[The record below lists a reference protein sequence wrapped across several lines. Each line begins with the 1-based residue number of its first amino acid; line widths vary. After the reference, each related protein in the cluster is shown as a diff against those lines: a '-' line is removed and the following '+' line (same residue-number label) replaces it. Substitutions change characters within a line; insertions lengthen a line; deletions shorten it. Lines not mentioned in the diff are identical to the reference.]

1 MKKVLKILG
10 VITLSIFILILC
22 FAVYLFALSFGVKI
36 DESKLSENKKTI
48 VFCYENGEII
58 EENNGTNSIT
68 AANDIP
74 DHVKNA
80 FIAIED
86 KRFYSHKGIDFK
98 GIMRATF
105 NNVKSVSLKEGAST
119 ITQQLIKNTQL
130 TNEKTLKRKVAE
142 IKMAIM
148 LEKKYSKND
157 ILNMYL
163 NTIYFGGNCYGITS
177 ASEYYFNKSPKNL
190 TVSEGATLAGIIKAP
205 SSYSPFNNYQ
215 KCLKRRNTVLHE
227 MFSQGYLKIDE
238 YNQSVNESLTTVEAK
253 QTYDY
258 ADFVKKEF
266 DKIVENGLSKKRNLK
281 VITYCDKKIQDLTKE
296 NIVNQEKIN
305 NSIVITDTQAHLKAF
320 GSTCNPQYRN
330 LGSVIKPLLVYAPA
344 IETNQIASCSLIND
358 EKTDFGG
365 YSPKNYGDEYFGNIS
380 AKTALA
386 KSSNVSAVKILNSIG
401 IEIAKNYVNKTAIE
415 LNEKDDNLCI
425 ALGSTQKGAM
435 LTDIVSSYTVFP
447 NRGLFNKTKA
457 IKKIID
463 ETGNVIYENKDEN
476 RRVFSYDT
484 AFILNDMLKET
495 VTNGTAR
502 KLKSLN
508 FPVCAKTGTAGSES
522 GNTDAYSVSYNGDF
536 VIGVWFGNA
545 ENELMPNSITG
556 GNQPTA
562 TAASIWNNI
571 YDSVNLPSDTFVD
584 DRINKV
590 DIDLISYNEG
600 KIEIADDNAPE
611 RYKRKEYIKAGFII
625 PFKSNRF
632 SHPTIQNAKISLN
645 NRTVNI
651 ELCQTEYT
659 EIKIIKT
666 IKGRETCI
674 YDSKINGKKEIISD
688 VIKPNEECVYTVIP
702 YYENEEKSFIGEKQV
717 LPKIKS
723 SEVNSDDWIND
734 DLD

>member
-10 VITLSIFILILC
+10 VIFFSIFILLLC
-22 FAVYLFALSFGVKI
+22 FAVYLFALSLNVKI

-48 VFCYENGEII
+48 VFCYENGEVI
-58 EENNGTNSIT
+58 EENNGINPIT
-68 AANDIP
+68 AARDIP
-74 DHVKNA
+74 DYVKNA

-190 TVSEGATLAGIIKAP
+190 TISEGATLAAIIKAP
-205 SSYSPFNNYQ
+205 SSYSPFNDYQ

-227 MFSQGYLKIDE
+227 MFSQGYLNTEE
-238 YNQSVNESLTTVEAK
+238 YTKSINESLVTSEVK
-253 QTYDY
+253 QNYDY
-258 ADFVKKEF
+258 VDFVKKEF
-266 DKIVENGLSKKRNLK
+266 DKIIENGLRKKRNLN
-281 VITYCDKKIQDLTKE
+281 VVTYCNKKIQ
-296 NIVNQEKIN
+296 NITEKNIINQEKID

-320 GSTCNPQYRN
+320 VSTCAPQYRN

-358 EKTDFGG
+358 ERTDFGG
-365 YSPKNYGDEYFGNIS
+365 YSPKNYGNEYLGNIS

-386 KSSNVSAVKILNSIG
+386 KSSNVCAVKILNSIG
-401 IEIAKNYVNKTAIE
+401 IENAKNYVNNTAIE

-435 LTDIVSSYTVFP
+435 LTDIVSSYSVFP

-463 ETGNVIYENKDEN
+463 ENGNVIYENKDDN
-476 RRVFSYDT
+476 RRVFSSDT
-484 AFILNDMLKET
+484 AFIINDMLKET

-508 FPVCAKTGTAGSES
+508 FPVCAKTGTAGTEF

-536 VIGVWFGNA
+536 VMGVWFGNT
-545 ENELMPNSITG
+545 ENELMPNSVTG

-571 YDSVNLPSDTFVD
+571 YDKLNLPNDTFVD
-584 DRINKV
+584 DKITKT

-600 KIEIADDNAPE
+600 KLEIADDNAPE
-611 RYKRKEYIKAGFII
+611 RYKRKEYIKTGFVI
-625 PFKSNRF
+625 PLKSNRF
-632 SHPTIQNAKISLN
+632 SHPTTQNAKISVN
-645 NRTVNI
+645 NNIVNI
-651 ELCQTEYT
+651 KLCQTEYT
-659 EIKIIKT
+659 EIKITKT

-674 YDSKINGKKEIISD
+674 YDSKINGKKEIVSD
-688 VIKPNEECVYTVIP
+688 TIKTNDECVYTVIP
-702 YYENEEKSFIGEKQV
+702 YYENDENQFIGEKQI

-723 SEVNSDDWIND
+723 SEFNSDDWLID

>member
-22 FAVYLFALSFGVKI
+22 FAVYLFTLSFGVKI

-98 GIMRATF
+98 GIMRATL

-215 KCLKRRNTVLHE
+215 KCLKRRNTVLRE

-238 YNQSVNESLTTVEAK
+238 YNESVNESLITVEAK
-253 QTYDY
+253 QNYDY

-266 DKIVENGLSKKRNLK
+266 DNIIENGLSKKRNLK
-281 VITYCDKKIQDLTKE
+281 VITYCDKKIQNLTKE

-365 YSPKNYGDEYFGNIS
+365 YSPKNYGDEYLGNIS

-386 KSSNVSAVKILNSIG
+386 KSSNVCAVKILNSIG
-401 IEIAKNYVNKTAIE
+401 IENAKNFVNKTAIQ
-415 LNEKDDNLCI
+415 LTEKDDNLCI
-425 ALGSTQKGAM
+425 ALGSTKKGAT

-447 NRGLFNKTKA
+447 NRGLFNKTKS

-463 ETGNVIYENKDEN
+463 ENGNIIYENKDDN

-484 AFILNDMLKET
+484 AFIINDMLKET

-508 FPVCAKTGTAGSES
+508 FPVCAKTGTAGTEF
-522 GNTDAYSVSYNGDF
+522 GNTDAYSVSYNGDY
-536 VIGVWFGNA
+536 VMGVWFGNS
-545 ENELMPNSITG
+545 ENELMPNSVTG
-556 GNQPTA
+556 GNQPTS
-562 TAASIWNNI
+562 TAADIWNNI
-571 YDSVNLPSDTFVD
+571 YDNNNLPNDTFVD

-611 RYKRKEYIKAGFII
+611 RYKKKEFIKTGYII
-625 PFKSNRF
+625 PFKSDRF
-632 SHPTIQNAKISLN
+632 SHPTTQNVKISVN

-659 EIKIIKT
+659 EIKITRT
-666 IKGRETCI
+666 IKGHETCI
-674 YDSKINGKKEIISD
+674 YDSKLNGKKEVISD
-688 VIKPNEECVYTVIP
+688 VIKPNEEYVYTVIP

-723 SEVNSDDWIND
+723 SDYNSDDWLND